1 MDEEAQRLVTLR
13 ERLYEG
19 IVGQID
25 HVYLNGHPTERLP
38 GTLSL
43 SFDFIEGEAVIMGLD
58 LEGVAVSSGSA
69 CTSASLE
76 PSHVLLAMGVH
87 PGVAQGSIRFSLGR
101 ANVEEDVNYVLEKLP
116 PIVERLRTMSMF
128 SPENPYPKEMSRG
141 QEHWG
146 SEEAL

>member
-1 MDEEAQRLVTLR
+1 
-13 ERLYEG
+13 
-19 IVGQID
+19 
-25 HVYLNGHPTERLP
+25 
-38 GTLSL
+38 
-43 SFDFIEGEAVIMGLD
+43 
-58 LEGVAVSSGSA
+58 
-69 CTSASLE
+69 
-76 PSHVLLAMGVH
+76 MGVH